1 MRRMLALVIC
11 AVVLFAGTV
20 SAAEEKGKVTYIE
33 GRAFIVRGMRT
44 IPVKVGTELLAGDV
58 VAVEEGSACSID
70 LINTGLLKIS
80 EKTKFEI
87 PEQQAQQERTSSIS
101 LFFGGIWT
109 EAKKLLQGES
119 FEIKTPTATAG
130 VRGTVF
136 GTTFDE
142 GSKSMGTVV
151 ESGHVV
157 ATDSSGNS
165 VDLFQGMVGNASP
178 SGIEA
183 KVDPVAVAQA
193 SIKAAQ
199 VLDANTKEAQ
209 QKAVEKLKAKEAEL
223 KEAAARAEAQAKATA
238 EANKKKAQ
246 EEENKK
252 KAESEAAKKKAE
264 AAKAE
269 AEAAKKKAEEAKTS
283 AEKAKAEAEAKAK
296 AEQAAKAESEAKA
309 KAAQA
314 AAAAAEKA
322 KVEAQSKAATEQA
335 AKTKAAADAVAAQA
349 QKASEAVQQKTV
361 TESSSQ
367 TQKAPAVKEAEAKA
381 KADAEAKEKADA
393 AKAEAAKA
401 DAAKADA
408 AKADAA
414 KAAEAEAAKTAEA
427 AKAADAAKAAQEQAA
442 APEQTAQQTTQ
453 KDALEELRKIEQEV
467 QQQVE
472 EVVRKEETQN
482 PAIANR
488 EQITQVMARMQDR
501 RDRLQVILTELQAIM
516 NNSSLPTNQKFEQI
530 QSKKAQAQQVQQEI
544 AQQYQSD
551 LAALQTLGAT
561 PETVSS
567 ASTFSPEAVTSLIET
582 IQNIVLTVPVDIV
595 FDTSIVPG
603 LVNGKMRLPV
613 QARGQKLEIFVDPKD
628 AKNHQK
634 VREIIEHELR
644 LQAQALEA
652 AEQERAR
659 LEQLRR
665 LQESEARRQREG
677 SLNPATATKDG
688 SGIYLPVQLR

>member
-408 AKADAA
+408 AKA
-414 KAAEAEAAKTAEA
+414 AEAEAAKTAEA
-427 AKAADAAKAAQEQAA
+427 AKAAEAKAEQA
-442 APEQTAQQTTQ
+442 APEQTTQQTTQ

>member
-427 AKAADAAKAAQEQAA
+427 AKAADAKAEQA
-442 APEQTAQQTTQ
+442 APEQTTQQTTQ